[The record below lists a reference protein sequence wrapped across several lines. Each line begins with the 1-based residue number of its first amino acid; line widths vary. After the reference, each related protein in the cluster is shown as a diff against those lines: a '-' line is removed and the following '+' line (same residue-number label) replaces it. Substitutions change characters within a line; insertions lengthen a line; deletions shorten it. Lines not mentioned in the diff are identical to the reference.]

1 MVFVQFTQA
10 ARRLLTGL
18 TLFFVL
24 FSSSCA
30 SVPHRTAF
38 LFSEARQIEEF
49 IPQWQEL
56 TGGITVTAGRIRRPR
71 LEFWAL
77 RIDLTDKNIEI
88 VVNDAETDK
97 NFPAG
102 TIPALTVSGFAV
114 RYGCIAAMNAG
125 PFSPVSDRTGEVRT
139 LTGIFISNGRTVSR
153 PLSRYDCLVFY
164 DDGRA
169 AVLPQAEVSG
179 LDGVRHALG
188 GFFIVL
194 DRGIPLE
201 RRPESRALRHPRSA
215 AATSGGG
222 AVLYLLVIDG
232 RRPGSAGATELETG
246 LLLRALGAES
256 GLLMDGG
263 GSSALALEID
273 GKVMPLN
280 KPVHGGIPGRER
292 AVATCIGVR
301 SGALP

>member
-1 MVFVQFTQA
+1 MVFGRFTSVSLA
-10 ARRLLTGL
+10 LFLL
-18 TLFFVL
+18 L
-24 FSSSCA
+24 FSASCA
-30 SVPHRTAF
+30 SAPHGRAF
-38 LFSEARQIEEF
+38 LFSEARQIGEF
-49 IPQWQEL
+49 IPQWQDL
-56 TGGITVTAGRIRRPR
+56 SGGISVVAGRIGRPR

-77 RIDLTDKNIEI
+77 RVDLTDKNIEI

-97 NFPAG
+97 NFEAG
-102 TIPALTVSGFAV
+102 TIPALTVSGFVV

-125 PFSPVSDRTGEVRT
+125 PFSPVSDRTGEMRV
-139 LTGIFISNGRTVSR
+139 LTGVFISNGRTVSR

-169 AVLPQAEVSG
+169 AVLPQGELAG

-188 GFFIVL
+188 GFFTVL
-194 DRGIPLE
+194 DRGRLE
-201 RRPESRALRHPRSA
+201 ERGPESREIRHPRSA

-222 AVLYLLVIDG
+222 GVLYLLVIDG
-232 RRPGSAGATELETG
+232 RRLGSEGATELETG

-263 GSSALALEID
+263 GSSALSLD
-273 GKVMPLN
+273 LGGKVAPLN
-280 KPVHGGIPGRER
+280 KPIHGGIPGRER

-301 SGALP
+301 GGALP